1 MQRIGNDGRRRV
13 ILCSIIV
20 AILAL
25 TIVLDLITKVHFAKL
40 AKQATGYL
48 YIPVIEG
55 FFYFTFTENTGA
67 AFSFLHNVSWGQT
80 FFKVLTSISLILFV
94 ALLVYYLF
102 INKKNYIV
110 APISLSLIIGGTI
123 GNFIDRLAFSKVRDF
138 IGFTFGN
145 YNFPIFNLADT
156 FLVVGVILFI
166 FHLLFLDE
174 SAVFKKN
181 EGKWKK

>member
-1 MQRIGNDGRRRV
+1 MQRIGNDGRRRL
-13 ILCSIIV
+13 ILCSFV
-20 AILAL
+20 VLILAL
-25 TIVLDLITKVHFAKL
+25 TIVLDLITKSHFAKL
-40 AKQATGYL
+40 NAEKKL
-48 YIPVIEG
+48 DIIVIEG

-67 AFSFLHNVSWGQT
+67 AFSFLHNVSWGQL
-80 FFKVLTSISLILFV
+80 FFKILTSVSLVLFF
-94 ALLVYYLF
+94 ALLIYYIF
-102 INKKNYIV
+102 SKKNYIV
-110 APISLSLIIGGTI
+110 APISLALIIGGTI
-123 GNFIDRLAFSKVRDF
+123 GNFVDRLAFNKVRDF

-181 EGKWKK
+181 VNKWKN